1 MKNISVKSGLLI
13 LGVFGFLVALLIVH
27 LDENLPYKEVQML
40 RAIALGV
47 FMIYLWLTEA
57 VEIYVTA
64 LLPLLFGIPLGILD
78 KGSIAASYGHVNIYL
93 FLGGFILALAL
104 EKHDVHKQ
112 IAKRIIKVVGN
123 SKARL
128 LLGFIL
134 STGFLS
140 MWISNTATALMM
152 LPMGLAVLS
161 TLPKQ
166 KRKSKFSLF
175 LLLSIA
181 YSASV
186 GGMATLVGSP
196 PNLLMKS
203 LVEVEPYNVEI
214 DFVGWMKIGMP
225 LSILMLL
232 VIYLVFYFIMGEE
245 RNEKIDVEELGHEPW
260 TKTQKYVLAVFSLA
274 VALWS
279 FKELFSYTVEITKG
293 TKIIEQVKY
302 YYDDLLPA
310 ILGAFLL
317 FLIPDNKEKKILQW
331 KDTKDL
337 PWGILILFGGGI
349 ALANMLESNGIIAM
363 AADLFL
369 NFKELG
375 SITIMM
381 IVVTIAIFGTEL
393 MSNTALVNVFVPV
406 IAAFAMQSDYSIMQL
421 CVPVAL
427 SASCAFMLPVGTPPN
442 AIIFSSGQV
451 KINQMASYGFILNCL
466 AVLIIVLIASLF
478 Y

>member
-1 MKNISVKSGLLI
+1 MLI
-13 LGVFGFLVALLIVH
+13 LGILGFLMTLLIIQFS
-27 LDENLPYKEVQML
+27 EGIPFKEVLMW
-40 RAIALGV
+40 RAIALGA

-57 VEIYVTA
+57 IEIYVTA

-161 TLPKQ
+161 TLPRQ
-166 KRKSKFSLF
+166 NRKSKFSLF

-203 LVEVEPYNVEI
+203 LVEVEPYNVQI

-232 VIYLVFYFIMGEE
+232 LIYFVFYFIMGKE

-260 TKTQKYVLAVFSLA
+260 TKTQKYVLAVFALA

-279 FKELFSYTVEITKG
+279 FKEFFSYTVEVRQG
-293 TKIIEQVKY
+293 AKIVEQVKY

-310 ILGAFLL
+310 ILGAVLL
-317 FLIPDNKEKKILQW
+317 FLIPDTGDKKILHW
-331 KDTKDL
+331 KDTKEL

-363 AADLFL
+363 AAELFL
-369 NFKELG
+369 NFRELG
-375 SITIMM
+375 SLTIMM

-393 MSNTALVNVFVPV
+393 MSNTALVNVFIPV
-406 IAAFAMQSDYSIMQL
+406 IAAFALQSDYSVVQL

-427 SASCAFMLPVGTPPN
+427 AASCAFMLPVGTPPN

-451 KINQMASYGFILNCL
+451 KISQMATYGFILNSI
-466 AVLIIVLIASLF
+466 AVLLIVLMASLF

>member
-1 MKNISVKSGLLI
+1 MKKISIKSGMLI
-13 LGVFGFLVALLIVH
+13 VGIIGFLCALMFIEFALEIPFH
-27 LDENLPYKEVQML
+27 ELLMW
-40 RAIALGV
+40 RAIVLSA

-57 VEIYVTA
+57 IEIYVTA

-123 SKARL
+123 SKARI

-134 STGFLS
+134 STGFIS

-161 TLPKQ
+161 ALPKQ
-166 KRKSKFSLF
+166 DRKSKFSLF

-181 YSASV
+181 YAASI

-203 LVEVEPYNVEI
+203 LIEVAPYNVHI
-214 DFVGWMKIGMP
+214 SFLDWMKIGMP
-225 LSILMLL
+225 LSFIMLIL
-232 VIYLVFYFIMGEE
+232 VYFVFYFIMGKE

-260 TKTQKYVLAVFSLA
+260 TKTQKKVLAIFGLAVFF
-274 VALWS
+274 WS
-279 FKELFSYTVEITKG
+279 FKEVISGYTFF
-293 TKIIEQVKY
+293 Q
-302 YYDDLLPA
+302 YDDLFPA
-310 ILGAFLL
+310 MLGSMLL
-317 FLIPDNKEKKILQW
+317 FLIPDNKSKKILHW
-331 KDTKDL
+331 KDTKEL

-349 ALANMLESNGIIAM
+349 ALANMLESNGIITI
-363 AADLFL
+363 AASLFL
-369 NFKELG
+369 EFKELG
-375 SITIMM
+375 ALTIMI
-381 IVVTIAIFGTEL
+381 IVVSIAIFGTEL
-393 MSNTALVNVFVPV
+393 MSNTALVNVFIPV
-406 IAAFAMQSDYSIMQL
+406 IASFALQSDYSIVQL
-421 CVPVAL
+421 CVPVTLA
-427 SASCAFMLPVGTPPN
+427 ASCAFMLPVGTPPN

-451 KINQMASYGFILNCL
+451 KISQMATYGFILNC
-466 AVLIIVLIASLF
+466 IGIVLIVLLASL
-478 Y
+478 YY